1 MIYMLENVSPKR
13 VFHYFEEICTIPH
26 GSGNTDKI
34 SEYCVRFAREHGLSH
49 TKDALNNV
57 LIKKSASK
65 GLEAHPPVILQGHL
79 DMVCEKTPDCDI
91 SFATDGLRLRLDG
104 DLLSAEGTTLGADD
118 GIAVAMILAILED
131 NNAVHPPLE
140 ALFTVDEET
149 GMYGAEGFDA
159 SRLSGSTLINL
170 DSGEEGV
177 LTVGCAGGTKA
188 ELSFPVSYK
197 ENRLPCIKITVSGLL
212 GGHSGIDI
220 NKGRLNADSL
230 MGSLLSSL
238 PCEYGIV
245 SLVGGFKDNVIPSL
259 CECVIATDGDIS
271 EYLSDF
277 SEKSR
282 TSGDS
287 GLKITA
293 EATEMC
299 EKCLDMAS
307 TQSVAEFLSGF
318 PTGVR
323 AMSKSIPGLVESSQ
337 NLGVVKIADG
347 GFMAV
352 ASVRSSVKAEKQAL
366 IDGIAEYAERF
377 GAGLKLRGDYPA
389 WEYREAS
396 PLRNTLCS
404 VFEKMYGKAPKI
416 EAVHAG
422 LECGLL
428 SEKIDGFDAVSLGPD
443 MWDIHTVNERLSVSS
458 VGRVYE
464 FLCNALKEL

>member
-1 MIYMLENVSPKR
+1 MLENISPRR
-13 VFHYFEEICTIPH
+13 VFHYFEEICAIPH

-34 SEYCVRFAREHGLSH
+34 SEYCVRFAEEHGLYH

-57 LIKKSASK
+57 LIKKPASK
-65 GLEAHPPVILQGHL
+65 GLEAHSPVILQGHL

-91 SFATDGLRLRLDG
+91 DFTTDGLHLRLDG

-131 NNAVHPPLE
+131 NSAVHPPLE
-140 ALFTVDEET
+140 ALLTVDEET

-159 SRLSGSTLINL
+159 KQLSGSTLINL

-197 ENRLPCIKITVSGLL
+197 ESSQPCIKITVSGLL

-230 MGSLLSSL
+230 MGALLAGL
-238 PCEYGIV
+238 PCEYGIA
-245 SLVGGFKDNVIPSL
+245 SLMGGFKDNVIPSL

-277 SEKSR
+277 LENNK
-282 TSGDS
+282 TEADS

-293 EATEMC
+293 EAMETG
-299 EKCLDMAS
+299 EKCLDRAS
-307 TQSVAEFLSGF
+307 TLRVAEFLCGF

-323 AMSKSIPGLVESSQ
+323 AMSRSISGLVESSQ

-347 GFMAV
+347 SFKAV

-366 IDGIAEYAERF
+366 VDGIAEYAEHF
-377 GAGLKLRGDYPA
+377 GAELSLHGDYPA
-389 WEYREAS
+389 WEYRESS

-404 VFEKMYGKAPKI
+404 VFEKMYGRAPKI

-428 SEKIDGFDAVSLGPD
+428 SEKINGFDAVSMGPD

-458 VGRVYE
+458 VCRVYE